1 MNNFN
6 ETYQDAQLKLEASES
21 PLNILLIGSS
31 GIGKSTFINSLVG
44 KDVAKTGVF
53 APVST
58 EIIGYSIEHTQTTIY
73 DSPGIELD
81 EEKREFYKK
90 QAINFIKDK
99 FRLDFDKQIH
109 VILFCIRPP
118 RLQEPELDY
127 LRSISEYYTAL
138 NVHIPIVIVNLR
150 PYEAMEEQMQEFYQN
165 TQKKF
170 AQLFPDYKKM
180 SPKYINKVHEV
191 QAITTKVKHS
201 TQEEF
206 GITEL
211 TDYLLQIL
219 PDVLK
224 NSILSSLRVDIVTKE
239 EEAKRLVNIYSTTAG
254 GTAIGSTL
262 TGIDDSLALLALQI
276 GMCAHIGRLYNF
288 ALDEN
293 RMKAMVTAGI
303 GTTAVSAVGKT
314 AAHFILAALTG
325 GASLIVEGTIRT
337 GIGFGLT
344 EALGNSYIALMR
356 KYALGELNDE
366 QVTNQLAKMLLKKYN
381 ESKEKH

>member
-6 ETYQDAQLKLEASES
+6 ETYKDAQLILEASKN

-31 GIGKSTFINSLVG
+31 GIGKSTFINSLSG
-44 KDVAKTGVF
+44 RDVAKTGVF

-58 EIIGYSIEHTQTTIY
+58 EITGYSIEHTQTTIY

-81 EEKREFYKK
+81 EKKRDLYKK
-90 QAINFIKDK
+90 QAIHFIKE
-99 FRLDFDKQIH
+99 RLKLNFAKQIH

-127 LRSISEYYTAL
+127 LKSISECYASL

-150 PYEAMEEQMQEFYQN
+150 PYEAMDEQMQEFYQN

-170 AQLFPDYKKM
+170 EQLFPDYAKM
-180 SPKYINKVHEV
+180 SPNYINKVHEV
-191 QAITTKVKHS
+191 QAITTKVKNS
-201 TQEEF
+201 VQEEF

-224 NSILSSLRVDIVTKE
+224 NSILSSLRVNIVTKE
-239 EEAKRLVNIYSTTAG
+239 SEAKRLVNKYAVSASGI
-254 GTAIGSTL
+254 AIGSTA

-276 GMCAHIGRLYNF
+276 GMCAHIGHLYNF
-288 ALDEN
+288 VLNEN
-293 RMKAMVTAGI
+293 RVKAMVSAGI
-303 GTTAVSAVGKT
+303 GSAAVSAVGKT
-314 AAHFILAALTG
+314 AAHYILATLTG
-325 GASLIVEGTIRT
+325 GASLIAEGVIRT
-337 GIGFGLT
+337 GIGFSLT
-344 EALGNSYIALMR
+344 EALGNGYISLMR

-366 QVTNQLAKMLLKKYN
+366 QVTNELAKMLLKKYN
-381 ESKEKH
+381 ESKKKK